1 VPAPGSPGA
10 PADDF
15 AQKRA
20 CVVGGTSGIGAAI
33 ASALIARGA
42 EVWVTG
48 ASEATAAEMA
58 ARHPALAARAHA
70 LDLRDRAQIGAY
82 CARFAGLDI
91 LINAAGASFPGRECE
106 PAVLLDAIAINLSG
120 IAQVTLAMSSAL
132 RARKGCVVNFAS
144 LTSFLGSASNPAY
157 SAAKGGIVQLT
168 KSLARLWGP
177 HGVRVNAVAPGY
189 VRTRLTAFRWQD
201 AAESRAVL
209 ARTPLAR
216 WGEAEDIVG
225 PTLFLCSREAG
236 FITGVVLPVDGGYL
250 TS

>member
-1 VPAPGSPGA
+1 LKRSKRASRRRVAAGPAPERPSAPTPGALCA

-15 AQKRA
+15 AAKRA

-33 ASALIARGA
+33 AAALIARGA

-48 ASEATAAEMA
+48 ASAATAARVA
-58 ARHPALAARAHA
+58 ARHPELEGRAHA

-82 CARFAGLDI
+82 CARFAALDI
-91 LINAAGASFPGRECE
+91 LINAAGA
-106 PAVLLDAIAINLSG
+106 
-120 IAQVTLAMSSAL
+120 
-132 RARKGCVVNFAS
+132 
-144 LTSFLGSASNPAY
+144 SFLGSASNPAY

-216 WGEAEDIVG
+216 WGEPEDIVG
-225 PTLFLCSREAG
+225 PTLFLCSRAAA

-250 TS
+250 TT

>member
-1 VPAPGSPGA
+1 MPAPVRSAIEDRLGSRVVSARSQAGGFSPGVAARLQLADGARVFVKAVCGSPNPESPLIHRREARISAALPAHVPAPALRWSW
-10 PADDF
+10 DDGDW
-15 AQKRA
+15 
-20 CVVGGTSGIGAAI
+20 VVLAFVDVDARPPELPWRTHELERVLAA
-33 ASALIARGA
+33 L
-42 EVWVTG
+42 
-48 ASEATAAEMA
+48 
-58 ARHPALAARAHA
+58 HALAT
-70 LDLRDRAQIGAY
+70 
-82 CARFAGLDI
+82 GLTPSPI
-91 LINAAGASFPGRECE
+91 SLE
-106 PAVLLDAIAINLSG
+106 PA
-120 IAQVTLAMSSAL
+120 
-132 RARKGCVVNFAS
+132 
-144 LTSFLGSASNPAY
+144 
-157 SAAKGGIVQLT
+157 T

-250 TS
+250 TIRIETCCGPARCRPRGRI